1 MTLINRQAAGGKE
14 TDVVYISLSMVEL
27 RRPWFDYL
35 SQIIKL
41 EKKKKKPLHLTKLE
55 WLTGK
60 IN

>member
-1 MTLINRQAAGGKE
+1 MTDTAECDDTNQQTGSRGKE

-41 EKKKKKPLHLTKLE
+41 ERKKKTHF
-55 WLTGK
+55 
-60 IN
+60 I